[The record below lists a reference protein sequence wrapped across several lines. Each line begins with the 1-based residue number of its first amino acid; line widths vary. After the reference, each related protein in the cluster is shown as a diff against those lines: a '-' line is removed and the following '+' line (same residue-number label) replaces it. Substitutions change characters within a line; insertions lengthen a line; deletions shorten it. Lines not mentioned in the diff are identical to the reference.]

1 MKETLKFK
9 NVTYY
14 SKNYMILNNISFS
27 SLENSICG
35 IIGASGSGKTTL
47 LRNLAGLIKPTTGD
61 ILFNNTSL
69 NNMPVANRPISYLQ
83 QTFPLYERLT
93 VMENI
98 MVSYKKIQK
107 IDIETAK
114 KLLKEFLIKE
124 EQWNRVPVNLSGG
137 ERQRIALIKAMMKPA
152 DILLLDEPF
161 SNLDKNLKNKASAI
175 LIDHIKENNK
185 ICLYVTHDE
194 NEVILNS
201 DKLVVLEDGKLIQEG
216 TPDELV
222 SQPYNSNIASLG
234 NPLGLQSIEVS
245 MLPDNPNLHY
255 QSNVKKLAWHPH
267 KSKLMDYS
275 DKATATAT
283 SDIMLPMQIEHIKK
297 SANRVLYALKPLN
310 GKVDHLLLWHEFF
323 GMNNHY
329 TKDQKVTLMVAKQ
342 DIIKLDE
349 NNKVVK

>member
-1 MKETLKFK
+1 MFK
-9 NVTYY
+9 A
-14 SKNYMILNNISFS
+14 NNISWS
-27 SLENSICG
+27 IQGRNILSLISFNVLEGQILG
-35 IIGASGSGKTTL
+35 IIGASGSGKTSL
-47 LRNLAGLIKPTTGD
+47 LRSVAGLVMPNDGYIT
-61 ILFNNTSL
+61 FNNKSL
-69 NNMPVANRPISYLQ
+69 INIPVAKRPISYLQ
-83 QTFPLYERLT
+83 QSFPLYERLT

-98 MVSYKKIQK
+98 LVSYKKVQK
-107 IDIETAK
+107 KDVMKAK
-114 KLLKEFLIKE
+114 NLLKEFFIEE
-124 EQWNRVPVNLSGG
+124 EQWNKVPLNLSGG

-194 NEVILNS
+194 NEVIINS
-201 DKLVVLEDGKLIQEG
+201 DKLIVLEDGKLIQEG

-245 MLPDNPNLHY
+245 MLHDNPNLHY

-275 DKATATAT
+275 DKETAT

-310 GKVDHLLLWHEFF
+310 GKVDHLLLWHEVY
-323 GMNNHY
+323 GLNNHY
-329 TKDQKVTLMVAKQ
+329 TKNQKVTLRVAKE

-349 NNKVVK
+349 NNKVVN